1 LGIFAFIEAL
11 AGRHH
16 VSVREHRTAIDWAE
30 EIKYLVDVMYPDKEK
45 FILVMDNLNTHS
57 FFIVQGIP
65 TRGSTTYHKKAGDT
79 INAQTQELA

>member
-1 LGIFAFIEAL
+1 MGIFIYIEAL

-45 FILVMDNLNTHS
+45 FILVMDNLNTHRLLHC
-57 FFIVQGIP
+57 
-65 TRGSTTYHKKAGDT
+65 TRHSHPGKYDVS
-79 INAQTQELA
+79 